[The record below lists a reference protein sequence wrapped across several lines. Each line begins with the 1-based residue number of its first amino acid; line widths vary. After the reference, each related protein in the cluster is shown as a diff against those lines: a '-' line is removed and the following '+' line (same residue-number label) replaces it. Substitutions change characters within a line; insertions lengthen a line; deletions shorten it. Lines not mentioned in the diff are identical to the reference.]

1 MDIPALWK
9 VILRCTVQ
17 RLMSGGWIANFVVGV
32 VLLLVTPLLNGI
44 MQHPRIAIL
53 SAASGLTIIIWVVA
67 LAMIRSL
74 PGTPAIGTT
83 QTMTPPQPNITPAA
97 QDEATR
103 QTPDVALRFPK
114 SKQEGKLEPFT
125 EGI

>member
-1 MDIPALWK
+1 MDVPALWK
-9 VILRCTVQ
+9 ATLRGTVQ
-17 RLMSGGWIANFVVGV
+17 RLMSGGWIANFVVGF

-74 PGTPAIGTT
+74 PGAPKVDTT
-83 QTMTPPQPNITPAA
+83 QTVTQQQPNITPAA
-97 QDEATR
+97 QGEAAR
-103 QTPDVALRFPK
+103 QTPAVA
-114 SKQEGKLEPFT
+114 
-125 EGI
+125 